1 MAASGKVRTFQR
13 PIRSLPVAM
22 PDPLRQEVIAAAHT
36 IVVKVGTRVLT
47 RPDATL
53 DTERISRLAEELVT
67 IVESGRHV
75 VLISSGAVGAG
86 IGLLQLDKRPTDV
99 ARLQAV
105 AAVGQTHLIQYYD
118 EVFTKHGRRAAQVLL
133 TGEDLNN
140 RQRYLNVR
148 NALLSILEFGA
159 VPVVNENDTV
169 AVDELMITFGD
180 NDRLAAMVTN
190 LLRAPL
196 LVILSDVSGLY
207 DGDPSLPHS
216 QLLTTVKKIDDTVL
230 GYVRDKLTGVSK
242 GGMAS
247 KLSAAKMVTTAGEN
261 CIIASGHEEGVLTQ
275 IMAGEAVGTLFLSQG
290 KAISPYK
297 RWLGFSAQPKGR
309 VSIDDGARRAIVDQ
323 GRSLLAIGI
332 TNVEGKF
339 TKGDVIALYDAQGQL
354 VGRGLTN
361 YGCEELQRIKGL
373 KSDRIG
379 QVLGTEPYSE
389 VIHRDNLV
397 VV

>member
-1 MAASGKVRTFQR
+1 
-13 PIRSLPVAM
+13 M
-22 PDPLRQEVIAAAHT
+22 PDPLRQEVIAATHT
-36 IVVKVGTRVLT
+36 VVVKVGTRVLT

-53 DTERISRLAEELVT
+53 NTDRITLLAKELLA
-67 IVESGRHV
+67 IQESGRRV
-75 VLISSGAVGAG
+75 VLVSSGAVGAG
-86 IGLLQLDKRPTDV
+86 VGLLKLGKRPTDV
-99 ARLQAV
+99 AKLQAV

-118 EVFTKHGRRAAQVLL
+118 EVFTQHGRRAAQVLL

-159 VPVVNENDTV
+159 IPIINENDTV

-180 NDRLAAMVTN
+180 NDRLAAMVTS
-190 LLRAPL
+190 LIRAPL
-196 LVILSDVSGLY
+196 LVILSDVPGLY
-207 DGDPSLPHS
+207 NGDPSLPES
-216 QLLTTVKKIDDTVL
+216 QLVPTVKKIDDTIL
-230 GYVRDKLTGVSK
+230 GYVRDRLTGLSK

-247 KLSAAKMVTTAGEN
+247 KLNAAKMVTTAGEN
-261 CIIASGHEEGVLTQ
+261 CLIASGRQEDILTQ
-275 IMAGEAVGTLFLSQG
+275 IMAAEPIGTLFLSQG

-309 VSIDDGARRAIVDQ
+309 VAVDDGARRALVEQ
-323 GRSLLAIGI
+323 GRSLLAIGV
-332 TNVEGKF
+332 TSVEGKF
-339 TKGDVIALYDAQGQL
+339 AKGDVIALYDSQGQL

-361 YGCEELQRIKGL
+361 YGIDELQRIKGL
-373 KSDRIG
+373 KSEKIA
-379 QVLGTEPYSE
+379 QVLGTEPYAE

>member
-1 MAASGKVRTFQR
+1 MAVD
-13 PIRSLPVAM
+13 L
-22 PDPLRQEVIAAAHT
+22 LRQEVIATADT

-53 DTERISRLAEELVT
+53 NTERITLLAKELLA
-67 IVESGRHV
+67 ILESGRKV
-75 VLISSGAVGAG
+75 VLVSSGAVGAG
-86 IGLLQLDKRPTDV
+86 VGLLQLARRPTDV

-118 EVFTKHGRRAAQVLL
+118 EVFTQHGRRAAQVLL

-159 VPVVNENDTV
+159 IPIINENDTV
-169 AVDELMITFGD
+169 AVDELMVTFGD
-180 NDRLAAMVTN
+180 NDRLAAMVAS

-196 LVILSDVSGLY
+196 LVILSDVPGLY
-207 DGDPSLPHS
+207 DGDPALPES
-216 QLLTTVKKIDDTVL
+216 KLISTVRKIDDAEFS
-230 GYVRDKLTGVSK
+230 YVRDRFTGVSK

-247 KLSAAKMVTTAGEN
+247 KLHAAKMVTTAGEN
-261 CIIASGHEEGVLTQ
+261 CIIASGREDDTLSR
-275 IMAGEAVGTLFLSQG
+275 IMAAELVGTLFLPQG
-290 KAISPYK
+290 KVISPYK

-309 VSIDDGARRAIVDQ
+309 VSLDDGARRALVEQ
-323 GRSLLAIGI
+323 GRSLLAIGV
-332 TNVEGKF
+332 TSVEGKF
-339 TKGDVIALYDAQGQL
+339 NKGDVIALYDAQGQL
-354 VGRGLTN
+354 VGRGLSN
-361 YGCEELQRIKGL
+361 YGFDELQRIKGL
-373 KSDRIG
+373 KTEKIA
-379 QVLGTEPYSE
+379 QVLGTEPYAE